1 MRRGRRGA
9 IKGLVAGCLGVWLY
23 SFYEPVLGIEL
34 VRHRIDLDLGLEIL
48 FVTDTHLHGVPGR
61 EDSVIKLVEDLSR
74 EVDLTI
80 LGGDMYD
87 EFSESLE
94 SFSSLLDAI
103 SGEAIMVL
111 GNHEHWA
118 ADRYP
123 LEETIEM
130 AESRGV
136 TVLRNG
142 VVEYKGLHIGG
153 VDWYDDNPQLARR
166 YYRDV
171 GNVDILV
178 SHTPDILGDAEVDAR
193 LVLAGHTHGGQILG
207 PLGLITNSRHGYVS
221 GFYRR
226 GEALM
231 YVSRGAGEI
240 IPFRLLTPREVTVLS
255 V

>member
-9 IKGLVAGCLGVWLY
+9 IKGLIAGGLALWLY
-23 SFYEPVLGIEL
+23 SFYEPIVRIE
-34 VRHRIDLDLGLEIL
+34 VVKHRLDLGLGLDIL

-61 EDSVIKLVEDLSR
+61 EDMVIKLVKNLSP

-94 SFSSLLDAI
+94 SFSSLLDAVN
-103 SGEAIMVL
+103 GEALMVL

-123 LEETIEM
+123 IEETVELVK
-130 AESRGV
+130 SRGIQ
-136 TVLRNG
+136 VLRNR
-142 VVEYKGLHIGG
+142 VVEYRGLLIGG
-153 VDWYDDNPQLARR
+153 IDWYGDDPGLAKK
-166 YYRDV
+166 YYRGV
-171 GNVDILV
+171 GRVDILV

-226 GEALM
+226 GETLM